1 MYPNSGFRAH
11 IISIKGTIPGFLD
24 TIPCFSVLSRAG
36 GPVYLCT
43 MDVYEAISE
52 MRRLSSEGK
61 PFSFSFMSCN
71 LTEGKSEGV
80 VYVRHGKLRKR
91 EKTDHH
97 RYSEMVEAYVNL
109 DTMENRRFYQ
119 PLLMTFNGEKVE
131 LR

>member
-1 MYPNSGFRAH
+1 MGTKPAFRAH
-11 IISIKGTIPGFLD
+11 STRKMPLVFGFWVH
-24 TIPCFSVLSRAG
+24 TGSNSVLLPAR
-36 GPVYLCT
+36 VKTYLCA

-52 MRRLSSEGK
+52 MRRLSSEGR

-71 LTEGKSEGV
+71 LTEGKSEGI

-91 EKTDHH
+91 EKSDHH
-97 RYSEMVEAYVNL
+97 RYAGMVEAYVDL

-119 PLLMTFNGEKVE
+119 PLLMTFNGEKLE